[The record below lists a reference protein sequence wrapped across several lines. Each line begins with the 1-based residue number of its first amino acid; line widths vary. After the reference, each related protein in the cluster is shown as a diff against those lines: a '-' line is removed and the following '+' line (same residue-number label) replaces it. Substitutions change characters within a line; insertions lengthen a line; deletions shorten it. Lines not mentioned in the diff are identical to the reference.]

1 MCPLCPWQ
9 GELFKMSWVP
19 GSHACGPRTDI
30 PVSRTDGTWSSN
42 PSVSAQQLLE
52 LDVGVQGRGVEERL
66 FRAAPS
72 ARGSQDGGGEVS
84 QFI

>member
-1 MCPLCPWQ
+1 M
-9 GELFKMSWVP
+9 
-19 GSHACGPRTDI
+19 
-30 PVSRTDGTWSSN
+30 SRTDGTWSSN

-66 FRAAPS
+66 FRAAPF